1 MTLPALA
8 TLDDVAAII
17 GRPLSTIET
26 TNGTRLLGMA
36 SGMVRRYTRQT
47 ITQVVDDVIT
57 LPGVWGHVLPLPQR
71 PVSSV
76 KSVLFGNATAPATSW
91 KLVGDDLF
99 IGSGSYQPDYGYL
112 NNSTTALW
120 GPAGSVMG
128 PSATGANWQ
137 GPQTSVTVTYTHGY
151 AETPADIVNEV
162 AGMVALQ
169 LSTSVGVNSEQIGG
183 YKVSYIRGE
192 GGGMALTEETKRVL
206 NFYRKRAA
214 STTIAAKR

>member
-17 GRPLSTIET
+17 GRPLSTLET

-57 LPGVWGHVLPLPQR
+57 LPGVWGHILTLPQR
-71 PVSSV
+71 PVASV
-76 KSVLFGNATAPATSW
+76 KSVVFGNSTAPATAW

-112 NNSTTALW
+112 NNANTALW

-137 GPQTSVTVTYTHGY
+137 GPQTNVTVTYTHGF

-183 YKVSYIRGE
+183 YKVGYMRGE

-214 STTIAAKR
+214 STAIASPR

>member
-17 GRPLSTIET
+17 GRPLNAIET
-26 TNGTRLLGMA
+26 TNGTRLLAMA
-36 SGMVRRYTRQT
+36 SGMVRRYTRQE
-47 ITQVVDDVIT
+47 ITRTVDDVVV
-57 LPGVWGHVLPLPQR
+57 LPGVWGHTLPLPQR
-71 PVSSV
+71 PVESV
-76 KSVLFGNATAPATSW
+76 KSVVFGNATAPATSW

-99 IGSGSYQPDYGYL
+99 IGSGSYQPDYGYI
-112 NNSTTALW
+112 NNSQTALW

-137 GPQTSVTVTYTHGY
+137 GPQTQVTVTYTHGY
-151 AETPADIVNEV
+151 ADVPQDIVNEV

-169 LSTSVGVNSEQIGG
+169 LSTSVGVTRERIGG
-183 YKVSYIRGE
+183 YQVEYLRGE
-192 GGGMALTEETKRVL
+192 GGGMALTDETKSVL

-214 STTIAAKR
+214 STQIASLR

>member
-17 GRPLSTIET
+17 GRPLTSIET

-36 SGMVRRYTRQT
+36 SGMVRRYTRQQ
-47 ITQVVDDVIT
+47 ITQTVDDVIT
-57 LPGVWGHVLPLPQR
+57 LNGVWGHSLPLPQR
-71 PVSSV
+71 PVQSV
-76 KSVLFGNATAPATSW
+76 KSVLFGNATAPSTSW

-112 NNSTTALW
+112 NNMTTALW

-137 GPQTSVTVTYTHGY
+137 GPQTNVTVTYTHGY
-151 AETPADIVNEV
+151 AEVPYDIVNEV

-169 LSTSVGVNSEQIGG
+169 LSTSVGVDKERIGG
-183 YKVSYIRGE
+183 YQVDYQRGE
-192 GGGMALTEETKRVL
+192 GGGMALTDETKRVL
-206 NFYRKRAA
+206 NFYRKRAI
-214 STTIAAKR
+214 SSTIAPVR

>member
-17 GRPLSTIET
+17 GRPLTATET

-57 LPGVWGHVLPLPQR
+57 LPGNWGHTIVLPQL

-76 KSVLFGNATAPATSW
+76 SSVVVNSVNAPISRWTVIGNELFLGT
-91 KLVGDDLF
+91 
-99 IGSGSYQPDYGYL
+99 GSYSPDYGAIAGPGG
-112 NNSTTALW
+112 TLW
-120 GPAGSVMG
+120 GPAGSSNGMQIGG
-128 PSATGANWQ
+128 PSWQ
-137 GPQTSVTVTYTHGY
+137 GPSSQVVVTYTHGY
-151 AETPADIVNEV
+151 TEVPADITNEV

-169 LSTSVGVNSEQIGG
+169 LSTSVGVEKEKIGG
-183 YKVSYIRGE
+183 YSVDYQRGQ
-192 GGGMALTEETKRVL
+192 GGGMALTDETKAVL
-206 NFYRKRAA
+206 NFYRRR
-214 STTIAAKR
+214 SMSSTIATRR

>member
-17 GRPLSTIET
+17 GRPLSTVET

-36 SGMVRRYTRQT
+36 SGMVRRYTRQQ
-47 ITQVVDDVIT
+47 ITQTVDDVIV
-57 LPGVWGHVLPLPQR
+57 LPGTWGHVLPLPQR
-71 PVSSV
+71 PVQSV
-76 KSVLFGNATAPATSW
+76 KSVLFGNSTAPATAW

-112 NNSTTALW
+112 NNSQTALW

-137 GPQTSVTVTYTHGY
+137 GPQTDVTVTYTHGY
-151 AETPADIVNEV
+151 AEVPYDIVNEV

-169 LSTSVGVNSEQIGG
+169 LSTSVGVQKERIGG
-183 YKVSYIRGE
+183 YQVDYIRGE
-192 GGGMALTEETKRVL
+192 GGGMALTDETKKVL
-206 NFYRKRAA
+206 NFYRKRSA
-214 STTIAAKR
+214 STSTAALR

>member
-36 SGMVRRYTRQT
+36 SGMVRRYTRQQ
-47 ITQVVDDVIT
+47 ITQTVDDVIV
-57 LPGVWGHVLPLPQR
+57 LPGTWGHVLPLPQR
-71 PVSSV
+71 PVQSV
-76 KSVLFGNATAPATSW
+76 KSVLFGNSTAPATAW

-99 IGSGSYQPDYGYL
+99 IGSGSYQPDYGYI
-112 NNSTTALW
+112 NNTQTALW

-137 GPQTSVTVTYTHGY
+137 GPQTDVTVTYTHGY
-151 AETPADIVNEV
+151 ADVPADIVNEV

-169 LSTSVGVNSEQIGG
+169 LSTSVGVQKERIGG
-183 YKVSYIRGE
+183 YQVDFIRGE
-192 GGGMALTEETKRVL
+192 GGGMALTDETKQVL

-214 STTIAAKR
+214 STSTAALR